1 MKGKII
7 AIAAAIAITTFSG
20 CASIVSHSN
29 WPVTIATSPDGAA
42 FTVTNQ
48 KTGQKISNGVTP
60 TTITLPSSNGFF
72 SAASYLIQFQK
83 DGYDSQS
90 FTLQAGMNG
99 WYVGNIV
106 FGGLIGWLIVDP
118 ATGAMWKLQPGV
130 NLTLTAKTAALRI
143 DAPSADGKTR
153 ELLVVTR
160 DQVPADLADN
170 LIRIN

>member
-1 MKGKII
+1 MKGSFK
-7 AIAAAIAITTFSG
+7 ALSAAVAFAALTG

-29 WPVTIATSPDGAA
+29 WPVTIASTPEGAN

-48 KTGQKISNGVTP
+48 KSGQKIANGLTP
-60 TTITLPSSNGFF
+60 STITLPSSNGFF

-83 DGYDSQS
+83 EGFESQS
-90 FTLQAGMNG
+90 FTLQAGLNG

-118 ATGAMWKLQPGV
+118 ATGAMWKLEPNV
-130 NLTLTAKTAALRI
+130 NLSLTPKVAALKL
-143 DAPSADGKTR
+143 DAPQADGKTR
-153 ELLVVTR
+153 ELLVYTR
-160 DQVPADLADN
+160 DQIPAEFAGA